1 MVLQQD
7 QEKRFDT
14 ELFIIP
20 HTNENEDKLYPPG
33 PPAKGICDYKQI
45 ALKTQ
50 THTKFHANTR

>member
-33 PPAKGICDYKQI
+33 DHRPRGYVTTIK
-45 ALKTQ
+45 LL
-50 THTKFHANTR
+50 